1 MLKMIGIV
9 MVFLGAS
16 GTGFSMA
23 WRIRHTTAVM
33 QQLRNSLSQ
42 MRNEI
47 SYRRT
52 PLPEL
57 LRLLAVSSRGEV
69 AVFWNMVADGV
80 CKRQEDSVGK
90 IVRSSLNAMDS
101 AAFSGPVRQI
111 LQVLGDGMGTY
122 DVEGQVRAITLAETR
137 LQEVLNQMQS
147 EQSGRMRSYCTLGI
161 CAGLA
166 IAILA
171 L

>member
-9 MVFLGAS
+9 MVIFGAS

-42 MRNEI
+42 LRNEI
-47 SYRRT
+47 SYRKT

-69 AVFWNMVADGV
+69 AALWNLVADGV
-80 CKRQEDSVGK
+80 YRRQEDSFGK
-90 IVRSSLNAMDS
+90 IMRSSLNTVDA
-101 AAFSGPVRQI
+101 AAFSGPGRQI

-137 LQEVLNQMQS
+137 LQDLLNQTQA
-147 EQSGRMRSYCTLGI
+147 EQSGRMRSYCTLGV

-171 L
+171 I